1 MPMPRP
7 TISLLALA
15 LLGLVLGSPVA
26 RAAAERR
33 PVEIPATGWV
43 RLNLDPA
50 AQALA
55 DTAWLGD
62 PGGRAVPFV
71 RESERSQEIRPVAV
85 TDLVAGRDAEN
96 RSTVEFSLAPEP
108 ALTAGDCV
116 IELTTATG
124 STGWAAR
131 VEVTRRQGDGAWL
144 RLQDGKERHV
154 YDFGGDGRR
163 LRLNV
168 PRDGTRY
175 RLTLHPVAGQPP
187 AITAVTARRLI
198 KREEVRREIP
208 VEVAAVETRTGGWRL
223 RAPER
228 LRVTGIVLDLRD
240 RLAPVS
246 VYVTTPLPPR
256 EGFPPSERTLGLSD
270 QWIWNLPALE
280 TRQLQLALS
289 APELVDTLTLY
300 LPEGIRLVGARWLVA
315 EESWLFPAETGQ
327 RLFLYTGGARRTAP
341 GDLSR
346 LTLPAIDA
354 SLPAATLG
362 AAQPSPHDTGV
373 NPLLQRVESLLPWI
387 IAVAVALVAWI
398 GLRLLKRPR
407 AGA

>member
-1 MPMPRP
+1 MPPR
-7 TISLLALA
+7 TIPFLAFSLV
-15 LLGLVLGSPVA
+15 GFVLGAADA

-43 RLNLDPA
+43 RLTLDPA

-55 DTAWLGD
+55 ETAWLGD
-62 PGGRAVPFV
+62 PGGRAVPFI
-71 RESERSQEIRPVAV
+71 RESERTQEIRPVAV
-85 TDLVAGRDAEN
+85 TEWVAGRDAEN
-96 RSTVEFSLAPEP
+96 RSTVEFSLTPEP
-108 ALTAGDCV
+108 ALTAGDCIV
-116 IELTTATG
+116 ELTTAT
-124 STGWAAR
+124 SSPGWAAR

-144 RLQDGKERHV
+144 RLQDGNERHV

-163 LRLNV
+163 LRLSV
-168 PRDGTRY
+168 PRDGQRY
-175 RLTLHPVAGQPP
+175 RLTLHPVAGNAP
-187 AITAVTARRLI
+187 AITAVSARRLI
-198 KREEVRREIP
+198 ERKEVLREVP
-208 VEVAAVETRTGGWRL
+208 VEVSAVMARTGAWQL
-223 RAPER
+223 RAPGR

-280 TRQLQLALS
+280 TRQLRLTLS
-289 APELVDTLTLY
+289 SAELVDTLTLQ
-300 LPEGIRLVGARWLVA
+300 LPDGIRLVGARWLVA

-327 RLFLYTGGARRTAP
+327 RLFLYTGGASRTAP
-341 GDLSR
+341 GDISR

-354 SLPAATLG
+354 PLPAATLG
-362 AAQPSPHDTGV
+362 AAQPSSHGSGP
-373 NPLLQRVESLLPWI
+373 NPLLQRVESALPWI
-387 IAVAVALVAWI
+387 IAAAVALVAWI

>member
-1 MPMPRP
+1 MPMLRH
-7 TISLLALA
+7 TLHLLTLSLLGA
-15 LLGLVLGSPVA
+15 VLGAVES

-33 PVEIPATGWV
+33 PVEVPATGWV
-43 RLNLDPA
+43 RLTLDPA

-55 DTAWLGD
+55 ETAWLGD
-62 PGGRAVPFV
+62 SGGRAVPFI
-71 RESERSQEIRPVAV
+71 RESERSQEMRPVAV
-85 TDLVAGRDAEN
+85 TELVAGRDAEN

-108 ALTAGDCV
+108 AMTAGDCV

-124 STGWAAR
+124 SPGWAAR

-144 RLQDGKERHV
+144 RLQDGNERHV

-163 LRLNV
+163 LRLSV
-168 PRDGTRY
+168 PRDGQRY
-175 RLTLHPVAGQPP
+175 RLTLHAVAGSAP
-187 AITAVTARRLI
+187 AITAVAARRLI
-198 KREEVRREIP
+198 ERKEVLREVP
-208 VEVAAVETRTGGWRL
+208 VEVSAMETRTGAWRL
-223 RAPER
+223 RAPGR

-280 TRQLQLALS
+280 ARQLRLTLS
-289 APELVDTLTLY
+289 SAELVDTLTLQ
-300 LPEGIRLVGARWLVA
+300 LPDGIRLVGARWLVA

-354 SLPAATLG
+354 ALPAATLG
-362 AAQPSPHDTGV
+362 TAQINPHDSGV
-373 NPLLQRVESLLPWI
+373 NPLLQRIESALPWI

-398 GLRLLKRPR
+398 AVRLLRRPR
-407 AGA
+407 GRA